1 MAFFRKGQF
10 SRVPA
15 EYRANFNRLYLDV
28 AGAGMIAGGALAFVG
43 VFIARQGASTF
54 QVGLLNAGPAVVNL
68 LFSIPAG
75 HWMEGRAVE
84 RSVVLTATTNR
95 LGYLLWALLPF
106 FLLAKAQVWV
116 IIALMLL
123 MGIPATALV
132 IGFNTLFATAVPD
145 EWRGH
150 VAGTR
155 NALFAVV
162 YLVTSLG
169 CGQILNI
176 LPFPIG
182 YQVVFGLSFLG
193 GLFSTY
199 NLARIKL
206 GKKGIVV
213 PSSAQKS
220 RLRLD
225 VLRGPFGH
233 ALAVLFAFHLTLYLA
248 VPVLPLYFVNVLR
261 LTDLQISWGAAL
273 LSLAMLAGSTQLAR
287 LSRRWGH
294 QRVTAFGGLLIA
306 CYAGLLALAQGFVL
320 YLVANLFVGFAWGLL
335 GGALINYVLERA
347 PVADRSASLV
357 WYNLAINAA
366 MLLGSLGGSLAG
378 DWLGLT
384 TALCVFAVLRLIAA
398 FAILKWG

>member
-1 MAFFRKGQF
+1 MVLFRKGHT
-10 SRVPA
+10 SRAPA
-15 EYRANFNRLYLDV
+15 EYRANFNRLYLDI
-28 AGAGMIAGGALAFVG
+28 AGAGMIAGGAMAFVG
-43 VFIARQGASTF
+43 VFIARQGASTL
-54 QVGLLNAGPAVVNL
+54 QVGLLSAGPAVVNL

-75 HWMEGRAVE
+75 RWMEGRAVE
-84 RSVVLTATTNR
+84 RSVVLTATANR

-106 FLLAKAQVWV
+106 LLLPQAQVWT
-116 IIALMLL
+116 IIALVLL

-145 EWRGH
+145 ECRGH
-150 VAGTR
+150 VAGAR

-176 LPFPIG
+176 LPFPVG

-206 GKKGIVV
+206 GKKGMVA
-213 PSSAQKS
+213 PSSARES

-225 VLRGPFGH
+225 VLRGPFGRV
-233 ALAVLFAFHLTLYLA
+233 LAVLFAFYLTLYLA
-248 VPVLPLYFVNVLR
+248 FSVIPLYLVNVLR

-287 LSRRWGH
+287 VSRRWGH
-294 QRVTAFGGLLIA
+294 QRVTAFGGLLVA
-306 CYAGLLALAQGFVL
+306 CYAGLLALAQGFPL

-335 GGALINYVLERA
+335 GGAMINYVLERA
-347 PVADRSASLV
+347 PAADRSASLV

-384 TALCVFAVLRLIAA
+384 TALGVFAVLRLAAA
-398 FAILKWG
+398 FVILKWG